1 MSDNLVIASKVKKHL
16 KEAHG
21 MRSSE
26 DTLDALSELI
36 KTACAHAVQQAKA
49 DKRKTV
55 QGKDFAG
62 VRQYINPPSEG

>member
-1 MSDNLVIASKVKKHL
+1 MSDSLVIASKIKKHL

-26 DTLDALSELI
+26 DTLEALTELV
-36 KTACAHAVQQAKA
+36 KTACASAAQQAQA

-55 QGKDFAG
+55 QGKDFTG
-62 VRQYINPPSEG
+62 VPTPSEG

>member
-1 MSDNLVIASKVKKHL
+1 MSDSLVIASKVKKHL

-26 DTLDALSELI
+26 DALERL
-36 KTACAHAVQQAKA
+36 TAIVQAACEYAAKSAKA

-55 QGKDFAG
+55 QGKDFLGWGAAP
-62 VRQYINPPSEG
+62 NDDA